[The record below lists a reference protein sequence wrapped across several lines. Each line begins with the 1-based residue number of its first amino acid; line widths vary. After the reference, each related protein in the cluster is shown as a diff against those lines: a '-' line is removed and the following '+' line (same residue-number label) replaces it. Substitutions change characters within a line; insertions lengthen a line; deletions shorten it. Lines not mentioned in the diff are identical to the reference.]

1 MIDYEKKA
9 RNLKRRYNQLIIRK
23 LSDMKKHYQEQNEVK
38 KILKQGKDPL
48 IYTVFRKDLDDKKN
62 LSLTLMKPG
71 KIGNE
76 FFMTKGHKH
85 DKPHKELYVLVKG
98 QGKLILQDID
108 DNVKVINLK
117 KNKEIRIPGDSAH
130 RLVNTGKETL
140 EVITIDFK
148 DVGKD
153 YSTEFKKRILD
164 N

>member
-1 MIDYEKKA
+1 MMDYEKKS

-23 LSDMKKHYQEQNEVK
+23 LGDMKNHFQDKEEVK
-38 KILKQGKDPL
+38 KILNEGKNPL
-48 IYTVFRKDLDDKKN
+48 IYTVYRKDLDDKKN

-71 KIGNE
+71 KIGKE
-76 FFMTKGHKH
+76 FFMTKGHRH

-98 QGKLILQDID
+98 KGKLILQDID

-117 KNKEIRIPGDSAH
+117 KGKEIKIPGDSAH
-130 RLVNTGKETL
+130 RLVNAGKETL